1 MKKIGIL
8 GLGKYLPE
16 KVLTN
21 ADLEKMVDT
30 SDEWITTR
38 TGIKERR
45 IAAPDQATSD
55 LAVRAGR
62 QALADAKLEPKDIGL
77 IIVTT
82 VTADHQFPSTA
93 CYVQAALGA
102 RDAICFDIQA
112 ACSGF
117 IYGLSC
123 AENFLKAGSCKYAL
137 VVSAE
142 TMSRFTDWQDRS
154 TCVLFGDGAGAAV
167 VGEVES
173 GGIIAS
179 YMGADGTK
187 TDLLDMAAGGSRL
200 PASAETVAKRQ
211 HFVHMEGNEIF
222 KIAVLNLADAAQAA
236 LRKAELKCSDVDWII
251 PHQANLRII
260 NALSKRLGFVN
271 AQVYVNIERYGNM
284 SSAST
289 ATALVEA
296 VQENKIKKGD
306 NVLLVAFG
314 AGLVWGAMIMEWPR

>member
-167 VGEVES
+167 VGEVEN

>member
-1 MKKIGIL
+1 MKNIGII
-8 GLGKYLPE
+8 GVGKYLPE

-21 ADLEKMVDT
+21 ADLERMVDT

-45 IAAPDQATSD
+45 IADPSQATSD
-55 LAVRAGR
+55 LAINAARE
-62 QALADAKLEPKDIGL
+62 ALANAGLAPADLEL

-82 VTADHQFPSTA
+82 VTGDHQFPSTA

-102 RDAICFDIQA
+102 VKATCFDISA

-123 AENFLKAGSCKYAL
+123 AESFVRSGAFRNAL

-167 VGEVES
+167 VGEVTS
-173 GGIIAS
+173 KGILAS

-187 TDLLDMAAGGSRL
+187 TGLLDMAAGGSRL

-222 KIAVLNLADAAQAA
+222 KIAVMNLADAAQAV
-236 LRKAELKCSDVDWII
+236 LKKAGLKCADVNWII
-251 PHQANLRII
+251 PHQANIRII
-260 NALSKRLGFVN
+260 NAMSKRLGFQN
-271 AQVYVNIERYGNM
+271 AQVYLNIDRYGNM

-289 ATALVEA
+289 ATALCEA
-296 VQENKIKKGD
+296 VQEKKIKKGD
-306 NVLLVAFG
+306 IVLLVAFG
-314 AGLVWGAMIMEWPR
+314 AGLVWGAMIMEW